1 MDERERLLD
10 RVLVTLE
17 PKGPTDRPVEVLP
30 HDPQDERR
38 ATVEVKI
45 RELAR
50 LISRGRR
57 DESASKRLV
66 KAGEAQ
72 KVIPDLLKDETD
84 TRGLS
89 P

>member
-17 PKGPTDRPVEVLP
+17 PKGPTDRPIEVLP
-30 HDPQDERR
+30 HDSQDERR
-38 ATVEVKI
+38 ATIEVKI

-50 LISRGRR
+50 LLSRGRR
-57 DESASKRLV
+57 DESASKRSV
-66 KAGEAQ
+66 KAGEAS
-72 KVIPDLLKDETD
+72 KVIPDRPKDETD

>member
-17 PKGPTDRPVEVLP
+17 PKGPMGRLVEVLP

-38 ATVEVKI
+38 ATIEVKI

-66 KAGEAQ
+66 KAREAS
-72 KVIPDLLKDETD
+72 KVVPDLLKDETD
-84 TRGLS
+84 TRGPS

>member
-17 PKGPTDRPVEVLP
+17 PKGPTARPVEVLA

-50 LISRGRR
+50 LISRDRR
-57 DESASKRLV
+57 DERASKRLL
-66 KAGEAQ
+66 KAGEPQ
-72 KVIPDLLKDETD
+72 KVIPDRLKDETD
-84 TRGLS
+84 TRGPS